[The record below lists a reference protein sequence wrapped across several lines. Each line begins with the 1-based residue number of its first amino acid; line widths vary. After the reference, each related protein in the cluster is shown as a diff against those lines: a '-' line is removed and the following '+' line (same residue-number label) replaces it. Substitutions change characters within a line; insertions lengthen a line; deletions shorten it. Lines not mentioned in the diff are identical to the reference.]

1 VRQLLPDGRLE
12 GREWVARNPRRVDRT
27 PGSFRVNIH
36 SCRWADFA
44 TNDKGGDLI
53 SLVAYLF
60 DLRQGAAARR
70 LADMLGLQG
79 RD

>member
-1 VRQLLPDGRLE
+1 LPDGRLE

-27 PGSFRVNIH
+27 PGSFRANIH